1 MRTVSERT
9 MKRLARLAQVCLLLS
24 VPAAAPAQEV
34 FVTRGAGSPMYSDQP
49 QAGAKPVL
57 LPELNISKPVP
68 IPKAAVPAASR
79 VSRESD
85 QPAAAAPAYH
95 RFSIVE
101 PANDGSVAANNA
113 LFEVRVAMEP
123 ALQLGNGHAIT
134 VSINGRPVGQRFT
147 ANEFMIPPEFWGD
160 TLPPTNQRYQLDAA
174 IVDGH
179 GGVLKQAVPVTFY
192 LRHLAVWH
200 PRRQPMPMPV
210 QKPPPPPPPTF
221 GKFEQPGKPPLNVKS
236 PIRSEP

>member
-1 MRTVSERT
+1 
-9 MKRLARLAQVCLLLS
+9 MKRLAQFAAQCCLLLS
-24 VPAAAPAQEV
+24 VPAAVLAQEV

-68 IPKAAVPAASR
+68 VPKVAAPAASR

-85 QPAAAAPAYH
+85 QPAAAVPAYH

-123 ALQLGNGHAIT
+123 TLQLGNGHAIT

-147 ANEFMIPPEFWGD
+147 TNEFMIPPEFWGD

-179 GGVLKQAVPVTFY
+179 GNVLKQAVPVTFY
-192 LRHLAVWH
+192 LRHLAGWY
-200 PRRQPMPMPV
+200 PRRPPRPMLLPMPV
-210 QKPPPPPPPTF
+210 QKPPLPPPTF
-221 GKFEQPGKPPLNVKS
+221 GKFEQPGKPPLNVK
-236 PIRSEP
+236 PPVRSEP

>member
-1 MRTVSERT
+1 MSERA
-9 MKRLARLAQVCLLLS
+9 REWLAWLAPVCLLLS

-85 QPAAAAPAYH
+85 QPAAVAPAYH
-95 RFSIVE
+95 KFSIVE
-101 PANDGSVAANNA
+101 PANNGSVAANNA
-113 LFEVRVAMEP
+113 LFEVRVAIEP

-147 ANEFMIPPEFWGD
+147 ANEFMIPPESWGD

-179 GGVLKQAVPVTFY
+179 GSVLKQAAPVSFY

-200 PRRQPMPMPV
+200 PRWPPRPMPV

-221 GKFEQPGKPPLNVKS
+221 GKFEQPGKPPLNVK
-236 PIRSEP
+236 PPVRPEP

>member
-1 MRTVSERT
+1 
-9 MKRLARLAQVCLLLS
+9 MKRLAQFAAQCCLLLS
-24 VPAAAPAQEV
+24 VPAAVPAQEV

-68 IPKAAVPAASR
+68 VPKVAAPAASR

-85 QPAAAAPAYH
+85 QPAAAVPAYH

-123 ALQLGNGHAIT
+123 TLQLGNGHAIT

-147 ANEFMIPPEFWGD
+147 TNEFMIPPEFWGD

-179 GGVLKQAVPVTFY
+179 GNVLKQSVPVTFY
-192 LRHLAVWH
+192 LRHLAGWY
-200 PRRQPMPMPV
+200 PRRPPRPMLLPMPV
-210 QKPPPPPPPTF
+210 QKPPLPPPTF
-221 GKFEQPGKPPLNVKS
+221 GKFEQPGKPPLNVK
-236 PIRSEP
+236 PPVRSEP

>member
-68 IPKAAVPAASR
+68 VPKAAAPAASR

-85 QPAAAAPAYH
+85 QPAAAAGFPPEEDVLRH
-95 RFSIVE
+95 
-101 PANDGSVAANNA
+101 G
-113 LFEVRVAMEP
+113 
-123 ALQLGNGHAIT
+123 QLGDQVEFLVNHPDAQRLGLPRRAQ
-134 VSINGRPVGQRFT
+134 VDFLAEQAQLARGASAGAAEDLGQRGFPRPVLAQQ
-147 ANEFMIPPEFWGD
+147 D
-160 TLPPTNQRYQLDAA
+160 
-174 IVDGH
+174 V
-179 GGVLKQAVPVTFY
+179 
-192 LRHLAVWH
+192 HLAAPQGEIDPRQCRH
-200 PRRQPMPMPV
+200 PGVRLTHLPQ
-210 QKPPPPPPPTF
+210 
-221 GKFEQPGKPPLNVKS
+221 FENDVVRLQ
-236 PIRSEP
+236 